1 MDVRELMDALGG
13 EILANKARVTVD
25 GNIVDIGYFDG
36 PELVFTD
43 AGRELAAAQSN
54 APASVTPRKV
64 RAAAVESAEPAPEA
78 ASE

>member
-1 MDVRELMDALGG
+1 MDVRELMEALGG
-13 EILANKARVTVD
+13 EILANKARVVVD

-36 PELVFTD
+36 PDLVFTD

-54 APASVTPRKV
+54 APAAKTPPKTAEV
-64 RAAAVESAEPAPEA
+64 KVESEAFALEA